1 MHHTRYPG
9 CWRGPH
15 RRYRRGGRH
24 DDVQDVDSLFL
35 QNFYHLTLA
44 RKAEVEVPIG
54 LRQKEGTETVDLH
67 TFPLVVCAVLR
78 GAPGD
83 KYLGVSTAFEDAR
96 ESPCRLR
103 GTRHKFCNAV
113 AYERNA

>member
-1 MHHTRYPG
+1 MHHNRYPD
-9 CWRGPH
+9 CMRSAH

-35 QNFYHLTLA
+35 QNFYLLTLA

-103 GTRHKFCNAV
+103 RPGHKLRDPV
-113 AYERNA
+113 AY